1 MANRRVRGQPRAHAR
16 LVDVARSARVSTAS
30 VSRALNTPQKVSPI
44 LRARIQAALDKLRY
58 VPNGAARALAS
69 SRTHAIG
76 AIVPTLGIGIF
87 AAGVETLQQRL
98 EEFGYTLLIANS
110 GNDPEL
116 ESRQVR
122 KLVERGVDG
131 VVMVG
136 FKHKRDVYELL
147 AKMRVPYVNT
157 YLTRRN
163 SQHPC
168 IGFDQHAAAEQI
180 IDYLVDLG
188 HREIGIISPPPEF
201 SDRNIV
207 RLHGFREAAKRRGL
221 PVAAN
226 LVATMPY
233 SVEGGRMALRALL
246 QINPRLT
253 AVACTMDAQAMGA
266 VFEAHALGIKV
277 PERLSITGFDD
288 LEAVAHLDPP
298 LTTMHIPAAELGVAI
313 ADHLVARL
321 NGRTVPR
328 VTEVPAKLMVRAS
341 TGPAPALVPA

>member
-1 MANRRVRGQPRAHAR
+1 MPAIRRVRGQSRANAR

-69 SRTHAIG
+69 SRTHTIG

-87 AAGVETLQQRL
+87 AAGVVTLQQRL

-122 KLVERGVDG
+122 TLVERGVDG
-131 VVMVG
+131 VVLVG
-136 FKHKRDVYELL
+136 FRHRRETYELL

-163 SQHPC
+163 SLHPC
-168 IGFDQHAAAEQI
+168 IGFDQQAAAAQI
-180 IDYLVDLG
+180 VDYLIDLG
-188 HREIGIISPPPEF
+188 HREIGVISPPPEF
-201 SDRNIV
+201 SDRAII
-207 RLHGFREAAKRRGL
+207 RTRGFQLAAERRGL
-221 PVAAN
+221 PIPEN
-226 LVATMPY
+226 LIATAPY
-233 SVEGGRMALRALL
+233 TVDGGRMALRSLL
-246 QINPRLT
+246 QIHPRIT
-253 AVACTMDAQAMGA
+253 AVACTMDVQAMGA
-266 VFEAHALGIKV
+266 MFEVHAQGISV
-277 PERLSITGFDD
+277 PARLSITGFDD
-288 LEAVAHLDPP
+288 LDPVAHLDPP
-298 LTTMHIPAAELGVAI
+298 LTTMHIPAAELGTSI

-321 NGRTVPR
+321 NGRPVPR
-328 VTEVPAKLMVRAS
+328 VTEVPAKLMVRGS
-341 TGPAPALVPA
+341 TGPAPS